1 MISQG
6 ELYGLPYISKGSY
19 AKVYGNDYLAVKIY
33 TDYETH
39 CVFSV
44 LREGLILSSGRIG
57 PKFRGIA
64 TDFNYRFKGLVMD
77 RAIGTL
83 ANKDRDVNSFLS
95 CYRDAVGDLCFL
107 HSRGLVHGD
116 IKPAN
121 ILVMPDGRGTLCDF
135 GLMTF
140 ANGYGPIDCLQ
151 EELYTPMFRSP
162 ELLDSLVAF
171 EVSLSDDIWALGIS
185 MYTAFI
191 QVTNRHK
198 IDEVE
203 ELHMSILRTDP
214 AERQALYANRM
225 LPNLGHEKSIFIA
238 ELLSRCLEPDPSK
251 RITAPMLYALMT
263 SVAKVKCDG
272 QDISKLISPKNDLMP
287 RYNWVISKDQ
297 SSDASEAS
305 GSAAPAAS
313 GSASA
318 TSDASVS
325 ASSIMSC
332 DSIAKNV
339 WSLVHIYVT
348 SDNPLLKSCRDL
360 FSLLKTE
367 RWPNNKSAVI
377 AAVICGSLVR
387 RSTRFQSTWCS
398 KIAGCSI
405 SEYDFSLGQA
415 ISLAIT
421 NRRWSNHCLSFED

>member
-1 MISQG
+1 MLSKG

-44 LREGLILSSGRIG
+44 LREGLLLSSGRIG
-57 PKFRGIA
+57 PKFQGIA
-64 TDFNYRFKGLVMD
+64 TDFNYRFKGLIMD
-77 RAIGTL
+77 RAVVTL
-83 ANKDRDVNSFLS
+83 ANKDREIDSFLS

-140 ANGYGPIDCLQ
+140 ANGYGPVDCLQ

-162 ELLDSLVAF
+162 ELLDSHVAID
-171 EVSLSDDIWALGIS
+171 VSLSDDIWALGIS

-191 QVTNRHK
+191 KVSSRHK
-198 IDEVE
+198 IEEVE
-203 ELHMSILRTDP
+203 DLHMSLVRNDP

-225 LPNLGHEKSIFIA
+225 LDNLGRDKSLFIA
-238 ELLSRCLEPDPSK
+238 EILSRCLEPDASK

-263 SVAKVKCDG
+263 SVAKVKD
-272 QDISKLISPKNDLMP
+272 DDHKKISTLISPSNDLMP
-287 RYNWVISKDQ
+287 RYNWIISQPDG
-297 SSDASEAS
+297 SSEAES
-305 GSAAPAAS
+305 GAK
-313 GSASA
+313 
-318 TSDASVS
+318 SVVSTTPTIAS

-332 DSIAKNV
+332 DAVAKNV

-348 SDNPLLKSCRDL
+348 DDNPLLKSCRDL
-360 FSLLKTE
+360 FALLKTE
-367 RWPNNKSAVI
+367 RWPTNKCAVI
-377 AAVICGSLVR
+377 AAVLCGSLVR

-405 SEYDFSLGQA
+405 SDYDFSLGQA

-421 NRRWSNHCLSFED
+421 KPHWSNHCLSFED